1 MIGTYPKEDKMKRIT
16 FKWLQ
21 AFALEKGIYVEKAQL
36 AGKVVYEWWKKGDSS
51 CVGVCSTLHEAY
63 SEIYY
68 A

>member
-1 MIGTYPKEDKMKRIT
+1 MRIT

-21 AFALEKGIYVEKAQL
+21 AFALSKGICIEKTRF
-36 AGKVVYEWWKKGDSS
+36 AGKVAYEWWKKGDSS
-51 CVGVCSTLHEAY
+51 CVAVCDNLVEAY